1 MKFYLSILREYC
13 PALPISE
20 HKAVTA
26 LDDAGIEVQGIES
39 DEIGTDTIVSVEL
52 LANRGD
58 HRCYLG
64 VARELAGR
72 LDGVVAAPEGTPL
85 SIATRGSI
93 SCRVST
99 SDCLTYMLT
108 PLDVLDHSAPLG
120 AESRQML
127 AIEGGETGAAVVD
140 AANAVSLQIG
150 QPLHAFDADTI
161 RGTIDVRHSLPGETA
176 RLLGE
181 ENPRPLPAG
190 TLVIADDAKIL
201 AIAGVIGCE
210 ESRVTPATSRV
221 ILESATFDPVA
232 VRRSSSAL
240 GVVTSASQRF
250 ERGGDPALPAA
261 GAALAVKLLEESGAA
276 RASGPS
282 TMARAW
288 EADLPVIRVDFA
300 DLADFLGTDIPP
312 GEAADRLERYGIKHL
327 GGGDFKIPSHRIWDL
342 VQAQDLYEEVA
353 RSIGYNCLP
362 SVLPVARIGAE
373 PAPAEQGAEVAG
385 DVLVSLGFYEV
396 ITDGFYDRALV
407 RRLGVQ
413 PGSPLDRHVSTVNA
427 VERHY
432 ELLKNNSLAQA
443 MAALE
448 TNARYRTTDVRLYE
462 FTRVFEPAST
472 GVCERGVLWAIA
484 AGSANPGSWSGG
496 NDRPVDVFFLKGAT
510 EQIAARLRFRLEAR
524 PIARSG
530 HVLAPYLHP
539 HRSMVLSVGDRTAG
553 VIGEVHPQVAERF
566 DVAGSRPV
574 YLELDTAV
582 LVPHERPVLPVLEE
596 APPIERM
603 LDFVVPT
610 LLTSRDLI
618 QVLNEAAPRRL
629 RGLHVADVFENSSA
643 LGAGMRSITFRLL
656 LSAEPTPTSEELN
669 VEVQAMIDMVVAA
682 FSEYGVRLR

>member
-1 MKFYLSILREYC
+1 MKFYLSGLRKYC
-13 PALPISE
+13 PALPATE
-20 HKAVTA
+20 DKAVAA

-39 DEIGTDTIVSVEL
+39 GETGTDTVVSVEL

-72 LDGVVAAPEGTPL
+72 LDGVVVAPKAAPL
-85 SIATRGSI
+85 SIATPGGI
-93 SCRVST
+93 PCLVST
-99 SDCLTYMLT
+99 GDCLTYMLT

-120 AESRQML
+120 AETRRML
-127 AIEGGETGAAVVD
+127 RVEGGETGAAVVD

-150 QPLHAFDADTI
+150 QPLHAFDADKI
-161 RGTIDVRHSLPGETA
+161 QGTIEVRHSLTGETA

-181 ENPRPLPAG
+181 QNPRPLPAG
-190 TLVIADDAKIL
+190 TLVIADDAKVL

-210 ESRVTPATSRV
+210 ESRVTPVTSRV

-232 VRRSSSAL
+232 VRKSSSAL
-240 GVVTSASQRF
+240 GVVTSAAQRF

-288 EADLPVIRVDFA
+288 EADLPVISVDFA

-312 GEAADRLERYGIKHL
+312 GETANRLERYGIKHV
-327 GGGDFKIPSHRIWDL
+327 GGGDFKVPSHRIWDL
-342 VQAQDLYEEVA
+342 TQAQDLYEEVA

-362 SVLPVARIGAE
+362 SVLPVASIGAE
-373 PAPAEQGAEVAG
+373 PGPAEQGAQVAG
-385 DVLVSLGFYEV
+385 DVLVLAGFYEV

-413 PGSPLDRHVSTVNA
+413 PGSHLDWHVSTVNA

-432 ELLKNNSLAQA
+432 ELLKNNCLAQA

-462 FTRVFEPAST
+462 FTHVFEPVDS
-472 GVCERGVLWAIA
+472 GVRERGVLWAIA
-484 AGSANPGSWSGG
+484 VGSANPGSWSGG
-496 NDRPVDVFFLKGAT
+496 TDRPVDVFFVKGAA
-510 EQIAARLRFRLEAR
+510 EQVAARLRFRLESV

-539 HRSMVLSVGDRTAG
+539 CRSMVLHAGGRQAG

-566 DVAGSRPV
+566 GVAGTRPV
-574 YLELDTAV
+574 YLELDATV
-582 LVPHERPVLPVLEE
+582 LVPHERPVLPALEE

-603 LDFVVPT
+603 LDFVIPSS
-610 LLTSRDLI
+610 LTSHDVIR
-618 QVLNEAAPRRL
+618 VLSEAAPSRL
-629 RGLHVADVFENSSA
+629 RGLHVADVFENSST

-669 VEVQAMIDMVVAA
+669 AEVRAMIDAVVAA